1 MENKNRTKYERCE
14 WINLKYHSLY
24 DPEQAFEMIIE
35 WMVATGNAIP
45 EMVSG
50 WGRTK
55 NTGLHIGIANFII
68 FILYLIF
75 FSYLVPIPWDPFS
88 LPFSNKSDPLRG
100 PIYLSMNTDC
110 FPSHLLDSNCFFI
123 ISKP

>member
-45 EMVSG
+45 EMVSV

-75 FSYLVPIPWDPFS
+75 FPI
-88 LPFSNKSDPLRG
+88 
-100 PIYLSMNTDC
+100 
-110 FPSHLLDSNCFFI
+110 
-123 ISKP
+123 